1 MHPIQ
6 RFVPLHFYLLHALD
20 LMYDHLRKGKAL
32 PPSQVISS
40 TASRGRTAEGTV
52 PPIEV
57 GTHLPPI
64 GGEPPR
70 AGRIVFVIPE

>member
-1 MHPIQ
+1 MHPAEW
-6 RFVPLHFYLLHALD
+6 FVPLHFYLLHALD

-52 PPIEV
+52 PPI
-57 GTHLPPI
+57 

-70 AGRIVFVIPE
+70 AGRIIFSEGKFVIPE